1 MNRIFL
7 ITAALLLVSL
17 QSAIS
22 GNPEVKS
29 ENKSSLVMVTGQVL
43 DMNTGEALAG
53 VLVEVGENRK
63 PVYTDFDGKFGV
75 TDITP
80 GNYNVSASLISYEKS
95 KIEVEV
101 NGDDSESFSIKLKQ
115 AGVK

>member
-29 ENKSSLVMVTGQVL
+29 ENKSNMVMVTGQVL

-53 VLVEVGENRK
+53 VLIKVGEQGN
-63 PVYTDFDGKFGV
+63 PVYTDFDGKFGIK
-75 TDITP
+75 DITP
-80 GNYNVSASLISYEKS
+80 GSYNVKASLISYEET
-95 KIEVEV
+95 EVEV
-101 NGDDSESFSIKLKQ
+101 DVNLDANDSFSIKLKQ

>member
-1 MNRIFL
+1 MNRMFF

-17 QSAIS
+17 QSAIC

-29 ENKSSLVMVTGQVL
+29 ENKSNMVMVTGQVL

-53 VLVEVGENRK
+53 VLIKVGEKGN
-63 PVYTDFDGKFGV
+63 PVYTDFDGKFGIK
-75 TDITP
+75 DITP
-80 GNYNVSASLISYEKS
+80 GSYNVTASLISYEES
-95 KIEVEV
+95 EVEV
-101 NGDDSESFSIKLKQ
+101 DVNLDDNDSFSIKLKQ